1 MFCRPVLTRVPAEPG
16 YPVVR
21 AKQRSRLPPP
31 PLQPGLRRV
40 DGGDEHIIITLL
52 LSVPPPRLLLPLPL
66 GLPVPLPGLLPGCRG
81 DWLDGVG
88 GERPHVADGVQ
99 QVGPGHQLGG
109 DLRAAGLETLPTRIC
124 CYEENEYMIIR
135 WILWCT
141 FKYP

>member
-1 MFCRPVLTRVPAEPG
+1 MVW
-16 YPVVR
+16 
-21 AKQRSRLPPP
+21 AKQRPRLPPP

-40 DGGDEHIIITLL
+40 DGGDEHILLIIVP
-52 LSVPPPRLLLPLPL
+52 VPPLRLLLPLPL

-99 QVGPGHQLGG
+99 QVGPGHQLSG
-109 DLRAAGLETLPTRIC
+109 DLGAAGLETLPTRIC
-124 CYEENEYMIIR
+124 CYEENKYMIIR
-135 WILWCT
+135 ILWCT